1 MTEGSLVVVE
11 CVRIA
16 RKFRKLF
23 PETGEEFRSIF
34 KLYLERTK
42 VGVTLEDVEDR
53 YEAEMV

>member
-23 PETGEEFRSIF
+23 PETGEQLRSIIQ
-34 KLYLERTK
+34 LYPERAK
-42 VGVTLEDVEDR
+42 VRVTLEDVEDG
-53 YEAEMV
+53 YETEMV